1 MPTVTLFAKTHN
13 NRRLDSFDKALK
25 SMLEGLKAEVK
36 TCGATARGWIQVSV
50 SGEDENAALHFLDD
64 MIGLCPSSFEDV
76 HRFSTI
82 KGRITNLDQ
91 SKDELRVDIG
101 VFSPRIYDAVIP
113 LARLQ
118 AQLVDGRKISLKEIT
133 ELYGFTENLPVTLKI
148 DSIDEDKSQF
158 VAEVAEKQRRQYI
171 AWTQS
176 LLDRLYILGASHSG
190 IESAVQQ
197 AGFSR
202 DVVGIEPLG
211 GFEYAIV
218 CKLGT
223 DAVGLIP
230 RIGKNL
236 RNARIG
242 VFSPRRIFSFFGNKL
257 PLPISD

>member
-13 NRRLDSFDKALK
+13 NRRLDSFEKNLK

-50 SGEDENAALHFLDD
+50 SGEDENPALHYLDD
-64 MIGLCPSSFEDV
+64 MVGLCPASFEDV

-82 KGRITNLDQ
+82 KGRMTNLDQ

-118 AQLVDGRKISLKEIT
+118 AQLVDGRKISLKEIV
-133 ELYGFTENLPVTLKI
+133 ELFGFTDNLPITVKI
-148 DSIDEDKSQF
+148 DSIDEDKTRF

-171 AWTQS
+171 AWTES

-190 IESAVQQ
+190 IELAVQQ

-211 GFEYAIV
+211 GFEYAVV

-230 RIGKNL
+230 RIGNNL
-236 RNARIG
+236 RNARMA
-242 VFSPRRIFSFFGNKL
+242 VFSPRRIFSFFGKKL
-257 PLPISD
+257 PLPISG

>member
-13 NRRLDSFDKALK
+13 KRRLDSFDKALK

-50 SGEDENAALHFLDD
+50 SGEDENPALHYLDD

-118 AQLVDGRKISLKEIT
+118 AQLVDGRKISLKEIV
-133 ELYGFTENLPVTLKI
+133 ELFGFTENLPVTLKI